1 MVYRSVWFELD
12 GEAGVATAWVEKM
25 GVGTAWVVVVAV
37 VITACIG
44 GKAMVDTGWEEMTGA
59 GVLVGTAAEVQ
70 EGAAAVL
77 MEVGLDDPEDE

>member
-12 GEAGVATAWVEKM
+12 GEAGVATTWVEKM

-44 GKAMVDTGWEEMTGA
+44 GKAIW
-59 GVLVGTAAEVQ
+59 
-70 EGAAAVL
+70 
-77 MEVGLDDPEDE
+77 